1 MFLIQE
7 PDFTSPVTL
16 GLFCFLFFFQTHSSS
31 NWDFTVICLI
41 ISCIC
46 IVRYLLNVWCLILTS
61 SLSSAGPQKAREKT
75 SHKTQTCFAWSLVQK
90 LTELLSLLRRHLNLL
105 WQLDEEWRRPRHS
118 GGQERWKTVT
128 IKTKFHGIR
137 SQSFISC
144 DYVIMLC
151 PHRVH
156 EPPVCG
162 LWPNYRHGFWLDQTS
177 VDKYL
182 YWTFKICFWEL

>member
-1 MFLIQE
+1 M
-7 PDFTSPVTL
+7 
-16 GLFCFLFFFQTHSSS
+16 
-31 NWDFTVICLI
+31 
-41 ISCIC
+41 
-46 IVRYLLNVWCLILTS
+46 YLLNVWCLILTS

-144 DYVIMLC
+144 DYAVSTSGPRAASLWT
-151 PHRVH
+151 VTQ
-156 EPPVCG
+156 
-162 LWPNYRHGFWLDQTS
+162 LQTWLLTWPNQCWQISIGPLKFVFENSSSKKFL
-177 VDKYL
+177 V
-182 YWTFKICFWEL
+182 FKTRSQCVTYI